1 MEHVLQGLPL
11 IDPITILWSSSPD
24 VSLMLWLP
32 LDPLPGQPT
41 VIPAGFGEQ
50 PLLAT
55 TSLSTD
61 TVSSTSVL
69 LNQKTTPS
77 DFESVSSAM
86 AYHFVD
92 LAPFIF
98 QTSSV

>member
-11 IDPITILWSSSPD
+11 IDPITI
-24 VSLMLWLP
+24 MLWLP

-41 VIPAGFGEQ
+41 VIPAGSGEQ

-61 TVSSTSVL
+61 TASSTSVL

-77 DFESVSSAM
+77 DFESVSGG
-86 AYHFVD
+86 
-92 LAPFIF
+92 LPLC
-98 QTSSV
+98 